1 MAQHAQE
8 SPSPHHTPSGSARAA
23 SAPMQSPAFENGT
36 GTAGHGTLQGML
48 NASPRTL
55 ALAQLLESV
64 SQSPR
69 MVAQRQSVAGM
80 FGAVQLKELDEKPAV
95 QAKSKL
101 DEKNPAQ
108 RSVDGTARWKQ
119 DDKKKPAHGK
129 MQAEAPPQLS
139 AASETAQLKEAPAPD
154 RTCLPD
160 NLKSGVE
167 SLSGIFMDGVRVH
180 RNSALPAQLNA
191 LAYAQSHDVH
201 LGPGQE
207 QHLPLEAQHVVQQ
220 TQGRVPPSRQTK
232 GGVPVND
239 DKGLEHEADVMRSR
253 AAQRRAGGAGSSV
266 ALRPATAGLVM
277 QQKALVRD
285 KLNVAGEYHPESG
298 KRRDQEAAYTTE
310 KTGGNYYKE
319 GEFKTSK
326 WALQSD
332 RLGDPM
338 LLRAEMLLAILRE
351 KMVARILTPFAANQV
366 PPALGLNIPIKQAW
380 DMVKGL
386 VQSQLQEIA
395 TALYSAV
402 QEDTEA
408 EQAVKAAATFD
419 NLNRLSG
426 AMSSSF
432 VKDVGSNILPEI
444 NSIIAGFAKDV
455 LGLRDIRSESTVN
468 QLRSKAMQEAAANNS
483 ERRIGAK
490 KGVWKVG
497 NDHIAEIK
505 ADKNTVKYEL
515 MTKDEFNEDFV
526 PWVQLKY
533 PEWFYTTFTVPAVK
547 TAVQGL
553 GAVLDKYPD
562 SHWSVTPKDRQGALE
577 GLTKLKDAWNG
588 IKDEDRRSNAGIVI
602 AALDRYFMAVDRRR
616 PSQEVMWEEKGFTKP
631 PK

>member
-1 MAQHAQE
+1 
-8 SPSPHHTPSGSARAA
+8 
-23 SAPMQSPAFENGT
+23 
-36 GTAGHGTLQGML
+36 
-48 NASPRTL
+48 
-55 ALAQLLESV
+55 
-64 SQSPR
+64 
-69 MVAQRQSVAGM
+69 
-80 FGAVQLKELDEKPAV
+80 
-95 QAKSKL
+95 
-101 DEKNPAQ
+101 
-108 RSVDGTARWKQ
+108 
-119 DDKKKPAHGK
+119 
-129 MQAEAPPQLS
+129 
-139 AASETAQLKEAPAPD
+139 
-154 RTCLPD
+154 
-160 NLKSGVE
+160 
-167 SLSGIFMDGVRVH
+167 
-180 RNSALPAQLNA
+180 
-191 LAYAQSHDVH
+191 
-201 LGPGQE
+201 
-207 QHLPLEAQHVVQQ
+207 
-220 TQGRVPPSRQTK
+220 
-232 GGVPVND
+232 
-239 DKGLEHEADVMRSR
+239 
-253 AAQRRAGGAGSSV
+253 
-266 ALRPATAGLVM
+266 
-277 QQKALVRD
+277 
-285 KLNVAGEYHPESG
+285 
-298 KRRDQEAAYTTE
+298 
-310 KTGGNYYKE
+310 
-319 GEFKTSK
+319 
-326 WALQSD
+326 
-332 RLGDPM
+332 
-338 LLRAEMLLAILRE
+338 
-351 KMVARILTPFAANQV
+351 
-366 PPALGLNIPIKQAW
+366 
-380 DMVKGL
+380 MVKGL